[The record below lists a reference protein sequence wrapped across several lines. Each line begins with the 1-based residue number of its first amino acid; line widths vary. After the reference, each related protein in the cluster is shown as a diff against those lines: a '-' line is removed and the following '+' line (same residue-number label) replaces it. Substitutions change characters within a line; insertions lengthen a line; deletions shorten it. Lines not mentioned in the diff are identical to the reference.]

1 METNPSIIETM
12 KIRTSVRTYDGQA
25 IAVETLEKLNER
37 LRTINAGTSIKA
49 RFILGEMKD
58 TDGNA
63 VKKLGTYGV
72 ITGAKT
78 YIVGIIDQS
87 ETDAVQFGYL
97 FESIVLYATQLGL
110 GTCWLGG
117 TYNKGDFEKIVRLG
131 ESEKIVIVSPLGYR
145 KDRASMLEGVMRT
158 MVKANNRK
166 PWTELFFNQD
176 KTHALDEDSARGY
189 AIPLEMVRLAPSAS
203 NKQPWRVIFSD
214 TGFHFYLSRTKGYG
228 LASYDVQMND
238 LGIAKYH
245 FEKAADELGLS
256 GKWDKIDHPVVEEWE
271 YVTSWIGR

>member
-214 TGFHFYLSRTKGYG
+214 TGFHFYLCRTKGYG

>member
-1 METNPSIIETM
+1 M
-12 KIRTSVRTYDGQA
+12 
-25 IAVETLEKLNER
+25 
-37 LRTINAGTSIKA
+37 
-49 RFILGEMKD
+49 
-58 TDGNA
+58 
-63 VKKLGTYGV
+63 
-72 ITGAKT
+72 
-78 YIVGIIDQS
+78 
-87 ETDAVQFGYL
+87 L
-97 FESIVLYATQLGL
+97 FRS
-110 GTCWLGG
+110 
-117 TYNKGDFEKIVRLG
+117 KGDFEKIVRLG

>member
-1 METNPSIIETM
+1 METNQSIIETM

-25 IAVETLEKLNER
+25 IAADTLEKLNER
-37 LRTINAGTSIKA
+37 LRTINATTTIKA

-72 ITGAKT
+72 ITGART
-78 YIVGIIDQS
+78 YLVGIIDQS

-117 TYNKGDFEKIVRLG
+117 TFNQEDFKKIVRLG
-131 ESEKIVIVSPLGYR
+131 ESEKIVIVSPVGYR
-145 KDRASMLEGVMRT
+145 KDRATLMEGIMRT

-176 KTHALDEDSARGY
+176 KTQTLDEEGAGGY

-203 NKQPWRVIFSD
+203 NKQPWRVLRSD
-214 TGFHFYLSRTKGYG
+214 TGFHFYLCRTKGYG
-228 LASYDVQMND
+228 SASYDVQMND

-271 YVTSWIGR
+271 YVTSWQGR

>member
-1 METNPSIIETM
+1 METHQSIIETM
-12 KIRTSVRTYDGQA
+12 KIRTSVRTYDGEA

-37 LRTINAGTSIKA
+37 LRAINAATTIKA
-49 RFILGEMKD
+49 RFVISEMKD

-78 YIVGIIDQS
+78 YLVGIIDQS

-97 FESIVLYATQLGL
+97 FESIVLYATRLGL

-117 TYNKGDFEKIVRLG
+117 TFNHEDFKKIVRLG
-131 ESEKIVIVSPLGYR
+131 ESEKIVIVSPVGYR
-145 KDRASMLEGVMRT
+145 KDRTTLLEGIMRT

-176 KTHALDEDSARGY
+176 KTQALDEERAGEY

-203 NKQPWRVIFSD
+203 NKQPWRVLHSD
-214 TGFHFYLSRTKGYG
+214 TGFHFYLCRTKGYG

-245 FEKAADELGLS
+245 FETAANELGLS
-256 GKWDKIDHPVVEEWE
+256 GTWVNTDHPIVEAWE
-271 YVTSWIGR
+271 YVTSWQGR

>member
-1 METNPSIIETM
+1 METNQSIIETM

-25 IAVETLEKLNER
+25 IAADTLEKLNER
-37 LRTINAGTSIKA
+37 LRTINATTTIKA

-72 ITGAKT
+72 ITGART
-78 YIVGIIDQS
+78 YLVGIIDQS

-117 TYNKGDFEKIVRLG
+117 TFNQEDFKKIVRLG
-131 ESEKIVIVSPLGYR
+131 ESEKIVIVSPVGYR
-145 KDRASMLEGVMRT
+145 KDRATLMEGIMRT

-176 KTHALDEDSARGY
+176 KTQTLDEEGAGGY

-203 NKQPWRVIFSD
+203 NKQPWRVIRSD
-214 TGFHFYLSRTKGYG
+214 TGFHFYLCRTKGYG
-228 LASYDVQMND
+228 SASYDVQMND

-271 YVTSWIGR
+271 YVTSWQGN